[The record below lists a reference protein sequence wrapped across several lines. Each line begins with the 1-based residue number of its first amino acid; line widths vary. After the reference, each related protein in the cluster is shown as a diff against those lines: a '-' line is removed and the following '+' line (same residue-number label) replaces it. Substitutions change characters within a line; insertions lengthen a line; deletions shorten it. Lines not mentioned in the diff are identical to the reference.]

1 MSVWKKI
8 ESKVLAA
15 GVDMNLFEKSLKEE
29 LGVTL
34 DFNTTRIR
42 NTWGSEE
49 VDCAIVVDG
58 RVRALGFRFSEENGV
73 ELVGD
78 TYGSGIAGD
87 NKQEALMDKI
97 AKFYQKHNIKNKLEA
112 NGWVIE
118 NIEMD
123 ENEEIII
130 DTYQW

>member
-8 ESKVLAA
+8 ESKVLAS
-15 GVDMNLFEKSLKEE
+15 GVNMDLFEKALREDI
-29 LGVTL
+29 GAVL

-42 NTWGSEE
+42 NTWGSED

-58 RVRALGFRFSEENGV
+58 RVRALGFRFSKENGV

-87 NKQEALMDKI
+87 NDQEALMNKI
-97 AKFYQKHNIKNKLEA
+97 AQFYQKHNIKHKLES
-112 NGWVIE
+112 NGWIVEDITT
-118 NIEMD
+118 D
-123 ENEEIII
+123 ENNEIVINAC
-130 DTYQW
+130 QW